1 MKIKVTTRL
10 FQYPKVEI
18 DGKDVNEMLH
28 QEQIEYLKEITEKLT
43 GFKDW
48 FGNFLFSVCTQ
59 FGEEIPDEDFS
70 TDVFELNL

>member
-18 DGKDVNEMLH
+18 DGKDVDQMLH
-28 QEQIEYLKEITEKLT
+28 QEQIEYLKEITEKLI

-48 FGNFLFSVCTQ
+48 FRNFLFSVCTQ

-70 TDVFELNL
+70 TDVFELDL